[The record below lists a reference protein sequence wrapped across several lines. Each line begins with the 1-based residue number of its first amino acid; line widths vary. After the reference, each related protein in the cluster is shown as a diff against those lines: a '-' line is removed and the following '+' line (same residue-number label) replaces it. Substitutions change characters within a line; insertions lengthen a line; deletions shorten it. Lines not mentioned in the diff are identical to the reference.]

1 MKANYN
7 YVMVLRKNPPD
18 PKSNPNPNLTLILH
32 GVVFRGGGEWAG
44 VRDTPY
50 FI

>member
-18 PKSNPNPNLTLILH
+18 PKSNPNPNLTLTLH
-32 GVVFRGGGEWAG
+32 GVVFRGGGEGAG